1 MIIDDKAFLTCKEGF
16 KNVRTIKDGID
27 FVTIFR
33 LSARNIGCVDTII
46 MISFPL

>member
-1 MIIDDKAFLTCKEGF
+1 MIIDDKSFLTCKEGF
-16 KNVRTIKDGID
+16 KNVHTIKDGID

-33 LSARNIGCVDTII
+33 LSARNIGNVDTFD

>member
-16 KNVRTIKDGID
+16 EIVRTIKDGID

-33 LSARNIGCVDTII
+33 LSARNIGNVDTIV
-46 MISFPL
+46 MIRFPL